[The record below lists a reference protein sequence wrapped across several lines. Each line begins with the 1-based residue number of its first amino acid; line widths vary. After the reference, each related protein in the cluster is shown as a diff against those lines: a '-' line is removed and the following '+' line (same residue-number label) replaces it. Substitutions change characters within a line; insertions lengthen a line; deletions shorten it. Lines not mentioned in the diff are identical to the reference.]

1 MDNQDNPDYQ
11 DDQDGY
17 QPLDDAFMGAVGE
30 RNPWV
35 VTLKL
40 NGTLIKFCID
50 TGAEVTV
57 ISEQIHDHAGR
68 PFLSSPDRT
77 LKGPDAHCLPVKGYF
92 IATLQWGTK
101 ETRQRVNV
109 VERLNKPL
117 LGRPAIE
124 KLGLLMCIGAIDQNT
139 STHVIQQF
147 PLLFKGLG
155 KLQGEYKIKLQKGA
169 TPFALT
175 CPRRVAIPLLKPVE
189 QELQR
194 MEELGVIAKVDNP
207 TDWCAGMVV
216 VPKANGRV
224 RICVDLT
231 QLNRSVCRERHL
243 LPAIDQILAQLAGA
257 TVFSKLDTN
266 SGFWQVPLASDSAL
280 LTTFITPFGRFC
292 FHRLPFGITSA
303 PEHFQRHMSEALQ
316 GLSGVVCMMDDIL
329 VHGRTKEEHD
339 KRLTKVLQRLQGTG
353 VTLNK

>member
-1 MDNQDNPDYQ
+1 MLYTYERACFNIRVQEEGEPVDSFITALYSLSEHCQFGALQDEMLRDRIVVGIRNAPLSEKLQLDPTLTLEKAVTTARQTEAVKEQQPLLRSSPVGAIHKSRRGRLGSTPQNSSASQYGSNTCTRCGRAPAHERPQCPAREATCRNCGKKGHFRVVCRTPVTVRTVENQDYPDYQ
-11 DDQDGY
+11 DDQDGD
-17 QPLDDAFMGAVGE
+17 QPLEDAFMGAVGE

-101 ETRQRVNV
+101 ETRQRVYV

-124 KLGLLMCIGAIDQNT
+124 KLGLLMHIGAIDQDT
-139 STHVIQQF
+139 SPRVIQQF

-175 CPRRVAIPLLKPVE
+175 CPLESR
-189 QELQR
+189 
-194 MEELGVIAKVDNP
+194 
-207 TDWCAGMVV
+207 
-216 VPKANGRV
+216 
-224 RICVDLT
+224 
-231 QLNRSVCRERHL
+231 
-243 LPAIDQILAQLAGA
+243 
-257 TVFSKLDTN
+257 N
-266 SGFWQVPLASDSAL
+266 SSS
-280 LTTFITPFGRFC
+280 
-292 FHRLPFGITSA
+292 
-303 PEHFQRHMSEALQ
+303 
-316 GLSGVVCMMDDIL
+316 
-329 VHGRTKEEHD
+329 
-339 KRLTKVLQRLQGTG
+339 
-353 VTLNK
+353 